1 MTPAASSVG
10 EPKQQDST
18 TAAETAVVN
27 GNGDQGKAP
36 ATTPKDGAKNN
47 QNRKKPAQ
55 EASKGDAGPKSG
67 KPSGKE
73 LKERA
78 KAEKQAKRA
87 KEREGKQGQ
96 PVADLKGGNMASEPE
111 SKVAKSPGQGQPA
124 PKSHQR
130 RRSSAGAHAQKP
142 LALRPA
148 AAAASMSVSK
158 AQETLEEDN
167 RVPLLE
173 HLYGHP
179 RRTTIAGA
187 SKDVHPSVL
196 ALGLQIGAYE
206 ICGSNARCVAML
218 LVFKQVISSYT
229 TPVATSLPRHLT
241 THLSSQ
247 IDYLISYRPLSVSQ
261 GNAIRWLKVAIS
273 AVDIS
278 TPEEQAKTDLCV
290 GIDNFIRERISVAD
304 QVIAASGA
312 ERIKDGDVVM
322 TYAKSS
328 IVEKTLA
335 EAFYQGKRFKVVVID
350 SHPLYEGRNLARALV
365 DLGVEVQYSLINGLA
380 HVVGPVTKT
389 FLGAHAMMSN
399 GRLYSRLGTAMVA
412 MMAKDVNSPVMVCC
426 ESVKVTDRVALDSFV
441 HNEIAPEDELLP
453 PRTPEKNQS
462 MDSDSKSSSLYN
474 WRKTPNLQLL
484 NLMYDLTP
492 AEMIDVVITEAGSMP
507 PNAIAMVQSLT
518 ANT

>member
-1 MTPAASSVG
+1 MPPAAAPGS
-10 EPKQQDST
+10 EPKQQDANVT
-18 TAAETAVVN
+18 AETAVVN
-27 GNGDQGKAP
+27 GNGDQGKAS
-36 ATTPKDGAKNN
+36 ASTPNDGPKHN
-47 QNRKKPAQ
+47 QKGKKPSG
-55 EASKGDAGPKSG
+55 EAPKGDAGPKTG

-73 LKERA
+73 LKDRA

-87 KEREGKQGQ
+87 KEKEGKQGQ
-96 PVADLKGGNMASEPE
+96 PVADLKGGNIAPGPE
-111 SKVAKSPGQGQPA
+111 SKVAKPPGQGQP
-124 PKSHQR
+124 PSKSHQR

-142 LALRPA
+142 LPLRPA
-148 AAAASMSVSK
+148 AAAPVSK

-247 IDYLISYRPLSVSQ
+247 IEYLISYRPLSVSQ

-290 GIDNFIRERISVAD
+290 GIDNFIREKISVAD

-312 ERIKDGDVVM
+312 ERIEDGDVIM

-412 MMAKDVNSPVMVCC
+412 MMAKDANSPVMVCC

-441 HNEIAPEDELLP
+441 HNEVAPEDELLP
-453 PRTPEKNQS
+453 PRMPEHRQNV
-462 MDSDSKSSSLYN
+462 DSDSKSLSLYN

>member
-1 MTPAASSVG
+1 MTPAASSEG
-10 EPKQQDST
+10 DSKQQDSN
-18 TAAETAVVN
+18 TAAETAVIN
-27 GNGDQGKAP
+27 GNGDKTKAP

-47 QNRKKPAQ
+47 QKNKKPSE
-55 EASKGDAGPKSG
+55 EAPKGDAGPKAG

-87 KEREGKQGQ
+87 KEREGRQGQ
-96 PVADLKGGNMASEPE
+96 PVADLKGGNIAPEPE
-111 SKVAKSPGQGQPA
+111 SKVAKSSGKDQP
-124 PKSHQR
+124 PSKSHQR

-142 LALRPA
+142 LPLRPA
-148 AAAASMSVSK
+148 ATASMSK

-187 SKDVHPSVL
+187 SKDVHPAVL

-278 TPEEQAKTDLCV
+278 TPEEQAKTDLCN
-290 GIDNFIRERISVAD
+290 GIDNFIREKISVAD

-312 ERIKDGDVVM
+312 ERIKDGDVIM

-335 EAFYQGKRFKVVVID
+335 EAFYQGKRFRVVVID
-350 SHPLYEGRNLARALV
+350 SHPLYEGRNLARALL

-453 PRTPEKNQS
+453 FRMPENNQS
-462 MDSDSKSSSLYN
+462 SDSDPKSSSLYN

-492 AEMIDVVITEAGSMP
+492 AEMIDVVVTEAGSMP

>member
-1 MTPAASSVG
+1 MTPAASSG
-10 EPKQQDST
+10 GGSKQQDPIV
-18 TAAETAVVN
+18 ADETAVVN

-36 ATTPKDGAKNN
+36 AATPKDGPKNN
-47 QNRKKPAQ
+47 QKGKKTSEGAP
-55 EASKGDAGPKSG
+55 KGDAGPNSG

-96 PVADLKGGNMASEPE
+96 PVADFKGGNIAPEPE
-111 SKVAKSPGQGQPA
+111 SKIGKSPGKDQP
-124 PKSHQR
+124 PSKSHQR

-142 LALRPA
+142 LPLRPA
-148 AAAASMSVSK
+148 AAAASVPK
-158 AQETLEEDN
+158 VQETLEEDN

-218 LVFKQVISSYT
+218 LVFQQVISSYT

-278 TPEEQAKTDLCV
+278 TPEEQAKSDLCI
-290 GIDNFIRERISVAD
+290 GIDNFIREKISVAD

-312 ERIKDGDVVM
+312 ERIKDGDVIM

-453 PRTPEKNQS
+453 PRMPENGQNV
-462 MDSDSKSSSLYN
+462 DSDSKSLSLYN

>member
-1 MTPAASSVG
+1 MTPPVASEVES
-10 EPKQQDST
+10 KQQDPNV
-18 TAAETAVVN
+18 AAETAGVN
-27 GNGDQGKAP
+27 GNGDQANAP
-36 ATTPKDGAKNN
+36 VTIPKGGSQKN
-47 QNRKKPAQ
+47 QNSKKPSE
-55 EASKGDAGPKSG
+55 EAPKGDADPKAG

-87 KEREGKQGQ
+87 KEREGRQGQ
-96 PVADLKGGNMASEPE
+96 PVADLKGGNIAQEPG
-111 SKVAKSPGQGQPA
+111 SKGAKTSGQDQP
-124 PKSHQR
+124 PFKSHQR
-130 RRSSAGAHAQKP
+130 RRSSAGAHSQKP
-142 LALRPA
+142 LPLRSA
-148 AAAASMSVSK
+148 AAASVSK
-158 AQETLEEDN
+158 AQETPEEEN
-167 RVPLLE
+167 NKVPLLE

-247 IDYLISYRPLSVSQ
+247 IDYLISFRPLSVSQ

-290 GIDNFIRERISVAD
+290 GIDNFIREKISVAD

-312 ERIKDGDVVM
+312 ERIKDGDVIM

-335 EAFYQGKRFKVVVID
+335 EAFYQGKQFKVVVID
-350 SHPLYEGRNLARALV
+350 SHPLYEGRNLARALLG
-365 DLGVEVQYSLINGLA
+365 LGVEVQYSLINGLA

-412 MMAKDVNSPVMVCC
+412 MMAKDVNSPVVVCC
-426 ESVKVTDRVALDSFV
+426 ESLKVTDRVALDSFV

-453 PRTPEKNQS
+453 PRMPENNLAVN
-462 MDSDSKSSSLYN
+462 SDPKSSSLYN
-474 WRKTPNLQLL
+474 WRKIPNLQLL